1 MAQAILPILGGTAAI
16 VQGEQARKDQKRA
29 AEMQRDTEAK
39 AEAASMSTDRANQQ
53 NEAKMN
59 RRKAD
64 PFALLAAAS
73 KEAKQGAASTVSGT
87 MLGTPTYGRTSLL
100 GR

>member
-1 MAQAILPILGGTAAI
+1 MAESIVPLIGTVASI
-16 VQGEQARKDQKRA
+16 SQGEKARKAQKEA
-29 AEMQRDTEAK
+29 AQMQQQTEAK
-39 AEAASMSTDRANQQ
+39 AEAAAESTDRENRM

-64 PFALLAAAS
+64 PYALLASAGRDS
-73 KEAKQGAASTVSGT
+73 KQGAASTMSGT
-87 MLGTPTYGRTSLL
+87 MLGTPMVGRTSLL

>member
-1 MAQAILPILGGTAAI
+1 MAEAILPIIGGGAAI
-16 VQGEQARKDQKRA
+16 AQGEQARKDQKRA
-29 AEMQRDTEAK
+29 AEMQQQTEAK
-39 AEAASMSTDRANQQ
+39 AEAAAMSADRENRM

-73 KEAKQGAASTVSGT
+73 RESKQGAASTVSGT
-87 MLGTPTYGRTSLL
+87 MLGAPMVGRTSLL